1 MTAQDFWTISPE
13 IAMALLAL
21 VVVSV
26 DLVTRSMAKVSA
38 VALIGLAAPLVLT
51 LNLWYGW
58 FGDPATG
65 PALFGTFEADRFSLF
80 FNFLLITAT
89 AGAVLAS
96 VKYIS
101 SGRMK
106 DYGGEF
112 VALVL
117 FSVTGMM
124 LLVSATELITIYVSL
139 ELSALPVVAL
149 AAIHRTRR
157 GVEAGTKFFVLSAIS
172 SAILLYG
179 FAYIYGYTGTTNLEL
194 IMERLAALPDQ
205 TGVPFGSYAVLLA
218 VIMIVAG
225 FGFKMAIVPFQM
237 WVPDVYQG
245 APTPVAAF
253 LSVASKSAAFAVIM
267 RIMYTAFVDPGDP
280 AESELMRDWS
290 GLFAILAAVSMTV
303 GNMLALSQSN
313 IKRLLGYSTIAQAG
327 YILVGVASVPA
338 NQVGATFAGAGAQ
351 GVLYYLGGYLFTN
364 LAVFFAVIAITSR
377 TGDDSIAGLNGLIK
391 RSPLLASLLV
401 FGLLS
406 LLGMPPT
413 VGFMAKVIVF
423 GSALN
428 ANLAWLAVIGVVN
441 TVIAAYYYLRVIR
454 AIVFEDPADASPIK
468 GDTPVLVATGVAV
481 VGAAVLGFAPFL
493 LLEFAESALSILP
506 G

>member
-1 MTAQDFWTISPE
+1 MTVQDFWAISPE
-13 IAMALLAL
+13 ISMALLAL
-21 VVVSV
+21 VVVTV

-38 VALIGLAAPLVLT
+38 VALIGLIAPFVLT
-51 LNLWYGW
+51 LNLWFGW
-58 FGDPATG
+58 FGDPAAG
-65 PALFGTFEADRFSLF
+65 PALFGTIEADRFSLF
-80 FNFLLITAT
+80 FNFLLITVT
-89 AGAVLAS
+89 AGTVLAS
-96 VKYIS
+96 SRYIS
-101 SGRMK
+101 SDRMK

-124 LLVSATELITIYVSL
+124 LLVSATELITIYVAL
-139 ELSALPVVAL
+139 ELTALPVVAL
-149 AAIHRTRR
+149 AAIHRTRHA
-157 GVEAGTKFFVLSAIS
+157 VESGTKFFVLSAIS

-179 FAYIYGYTGTTNLEL
+179 FVYIYGFTGSTNLEVIL
-194 IMERLAALPDQ
+194 ERLLVLPTQ
-205 TGVPFGSYAVLLA
+205 AGVPFGSYAVLLA

-225 FGFKMAIVPFQM
+225 FGFKMAVVPFQM

-267 RIMYTAFVDPGDP
+267 RIMYTAFGEPG
-280 AESELMRDWS
+280 LMQDWS
-290 GLFAILAAVSMTV
+290 GLFAVLAAASMTV
-303 GNMLALSQSN
+303 GNLLAISQSN

-351 GVLYYLGGYLFTN
+351 GALYYLAGYAFTN

-377 TGDDSIAGLNGLIK
+377 TGDDSIEGLNGLIK

-413 VGFMAKVIVF
+413 FGFMAKVVVF

-454 AIVFEDPADASPIK
+454 AIVFEDPADTTPIK
-468 GDTPVLVATGVAV
+468 GDVPILVATSIAA
-481 VGAAVLGFAPFL
+481 VGAGVLGFAPFL
-493 LLEFAESALSILP
+493 VLEFAESALSILP

>member
-1 MTAQDFWTISPE
+1 MMTVQDLWVISPE
-13 IAMALLAL
+13 IAMAVLAL
-21 VVVSV
+21 VVISV

-38 VALIGLAAPLVLT
+38 VALVGLVAPLIFT

-58 FGDPATG
+58 FGNPGDGTG
-65 PALFGTFEADRFSLF
+65 LFGAVDADRFSLF
-80 FNFLLITAT
+80 FNFLFITIT
-89 AGAVLAS
+89 TGTILAS
-96 VKYIS
+96 AKYIS
-101 SGRMK
+101 SDRMK

-112 VALVL
+112 VALL
-117 FSVTGMM
+117 LLSVTGMM
-124 LLVSATELITIYVSL
+124 LLVSATELITIYVAL
-139 ELSALPVVAL
+139 ELTALPVVAL

-157 GVEAGTKFFVLSAIS
+157 AVEAGTKFFVLSAIS

-179 FAYIYGYTGTTNLEL
+179 FAYIYGYTGSTDLDV
-194 IMERLAALPDQ
+194 IMERLGVLATQNPGG
-205 TGVPFGSYAVLLA
+205 GVPFGSYAVLLA

-225 FGFKMAIVPFQM
+225 FGFKMAVVPFQM

-267 RIMYTAFVDPGDP
+267 RIMYSAFGDPG
-280 AESELMRDWS
+280 MMQDWS
-290 GLFAILAAVSMTV
+290 GLFAIMAAVSMTV
-303 GNMLALSQSN
+303 GNLLALSQSN

-327 YILVGVASVPA
+327 YVLVAVASVPA
-338 NQVGATFAGAGAQ
+338 NEISATFSGAGAQ
-351 GVLYYLGGYLFTN
+351 AVLYYLAGYAFTN

-377 TGDDSIAGLNGLIK
+377 TGDDSIAGLNGMIK

-413 VGFMAKVIVF
+413 VGFMAKVVVF

-428 ANLAWLAVIGVVN
+428 ANLAWLVVIGVVN

-454 AIVFEDPADASPIK
+454 AIVFEDPVDTSPIK
-468 GDTPVLVATGVAV
+468 GDMPVLVATGIAA
-481 VGAAVLGFAPFL
+481 VGAGVFGFAPFL
-493 LLEFAESALSILP
+493 LLEFAKSALSIIP
-506 G
+506 GL

>member
-1 MTAQDFWTISPE
+1 MMTVQDFWSLSPE
-13 IAMALLAL
+13 ISMALLAL
-21 VVVSV
+21 VVVAV

-38 VALIGLAAPLVLT
+38 VAMVGLIAPLVLT
-51 LNLWYGW
+51 LNLWFGW
-58 FGDPATG
+58 FGDPAAG
-65 PALFGTFEADRFSLF
+65 PALFGTVEADRFSLF
-80 FNFLLITAT
+80 FNFLLITVT
-89 AGAVLAS
+89 AGTVLAS
-96 VKYIS
+96 TRYIAS
-101 SGRMK
+101 DRMK

-124 LLVSATELITIYVSL
+124 LLVSATELITIYVAL
-139 ELSALPVVAL
+139 ELTALPVVAL
-149 AAIHRTRR
+149 AAIHRTRQA
-157 GVEAGTKFFVLSAIS
+157 VESGTKFFVLSAIS

-179 FAYIYGYTGTTNLEL
+179 FAYIYGFAGSTNLEV
-194 IMERLAALPDQ
+194 IMERLSVLPTQ
-205 TGVPFGSYAVLLA
+205 AGVPFGSYAVLLA

-225 FGFKMAIVPFQM
+225 FGFKMAVVPFQM

-253 LSVASKSAAFAVIM
+253 LSVASKSAAFAVVM
-267 RIMYTAFVDPGDP
+267 RIMYTAFGEPG
-280 AESELMRDWS
+280 LMQDWS
-290 GLFAILAAVSMTV
+290 GLFAVLAAVSMTV
-303 GNMLALSQSN
+303 GNLLAISQSN

-327 YILVGVASVPA
+327 YILVGLASVPA
-338 NQVGATFAGAGAQ
+338 NQVGAIFAGAGAQ
-351 GVLYYLGGYLFTN
+351 GALYYLAGYAFTN

-377 TGDDSIAGLNGLIK
+377 TGDDSIEGMNGLIK

-413 VGFMAKVIVF
+413 VGFMAKVVVF

-428 ANLAWLAVIGVVN
+428 ANLAWLAVTGVVN

-454 AIVFEDPADASPIK
+454 AIVFEDPADTSPIK
-468 GDTPVLVATGVAV
+468 GDVPVLVATCVAA
-481 VGAAVLGFAPFL
+481 VGAGVLGFAPFMV
-493 LLEFAESALSILP
+493 LEFAESALSILP

>member
-1 MTAQDFWTISPE
+1 MTVQDFWAISPE
-13 IAMALLAL
+13 ISMALLAL
-21 VVVSV
+21 VVVMV

-38 VALIGLAAPLVLT
+38 VALIGLIAPFVLT
-51 LNLWYGW
+51 LNLWFGW
-58 FGDPATG
+58 FGDPAAG
-65 PALFGTFEADRFSLF
+65 PALFGTIEADRFSLF
-80 FNFLLITAT
+80 FNFLLITVT
-89 AGAVLAS
+89 AGTVLAS
-96 VKYIS
+96 SRYIS
-101 SGRMK
+101 SDRMK

-124 LLVSATELITIYVSL
+124 LLVSATELITIYVAL
-139 ELSALPVVAL
+139 ELTALPVVAL
-149 AAIHRTRR
+149 AAIHRTRHA
-157 GVEAGTKFFVLSAIS
+157 VESGTKFFVLSAIS

-179 FAYIYGYTGTTNLEL
+179 FVYIYGFTGSTNLEVIL
-194 IMERLAALPDQ
+194 ERLLVLPTQ
-205 TGVPFGSYAVLLA
+205 AGVPFGSYAVLLA

-225 FGFKMAIVPFQM
+225 FGFKMAVVPFQM

-267 RIMYTAFVDPGDP
+267 RIMYTAFGEPG
-280 AESELMRDWS
+280 LMQDWS
-290 GLFAILAAVSMTV
+290 GLFAVLAAASMTV
-303 GNMLALSQSN
+303 GNLLAISQSN

-351 GVLYYLGGYLFTN
+351 GALYYLAGYAFTN

-377 TGDDSIAGLNGLIK
+377 TGDDSIEGLNGLIK

-413 VGFMAKVIVF
+413 VGFMAKVVVF

-454 AIVFEDPADASPIK
+454 AIVFEDPADTTPIK
-468 GDTPVLVATGVAV
+468 GDVPILVATSIAA
-481 VGAAVLGFAPFL
+481 VGAGVLGFAPFL
-493 LLEFAESALSILP
+493 VLEFAESALSILP

>member
-1 MTAQDFWTISPE
+1 MTVQDFWVLTPE
-13 IAMALLAL
+13 ISMALLAL
-21 VVVSV
+21 VVISV
-26 DLVTRSMAKVSA
+26 DLVTRDMAKVSA
-38 VALIGLAAPLVLT
+38 VAFLGLAAPAFLT

-58 FGDPATG
+58 FGDPAAG
-65 PALFGTFEADRFSLF
+65 QALFGTVEADRFSLF
-80 FNFLLITAT
+80 FNFLLIAIT
-89 AGAVLAS
+89 AGTILAT
-96 VKYIS
+96 VKYVAQD
-101 SGRMK
+101 RMK
-106 DYGGEF
+106 AYGGEF

-117 FSVTGMM
+117 LSVTGMM

-139 ELSALPVVAL
+139 ELTALPVVAL
-149 AAIHRTRR
+149 AAIHRTRQ

-179 FAYIYGYTGTTNLEL
+179 FAYIYGYTGSTHLDV
-194 IMERLAALPDQ
+194 IMERLSVLP
-205 TGVPFGSYAVLLA
+205 TEAGVPFGSYAVLLA

-225 FGFKMAIVPFQM
+225 FGFKMAVVPWQM

-253 LSVASKSAAFAVIM
+253 LSVASKASAFAVIM
-267 RIMYTAFVDPGDP
+267 RIMYTAFGDP
-280 AESELMRDWS
+280 SLMQDWS

-303 GNMLALSQSN
+303 GNLLALSQSN

-338 NQVGATFAGAGAQ
+338 NQVGATFAGAGPQ
-351 GVLYYLGGYLFTN
+351 SVMYYLAGYAFTN
-364 LAVFFAVIAITSR
+364 LAVFFALVAIISR
-377 TGDDSIAGLNGLIK
+377 TGDDSIEGLNGLLK
-391 RSPLLASLLV
+391 RSPLMAGLLV

-413 VGFMAKVIVF
+413 VGFMAKVVVF
-423 GSALN
+423 GAALN

-454 AIVFEDPADASPIK
+454 AIVFEESADSSALSVDRPA
-468 GDTPVLVATGVAV
+468 LVATGVAAI
-481 VGAAVLGFAPFL
+481 GAGVFGFAPFL
-493 LLEFAESALSILP
+493 LLEFAESALSIL
-506 G
+506 

>member
-1 MTAQDFWTISPE
+1 MMTVQDFWSLSPE
-13 IAMALLAL
+13 ISMALLAL
-21 VVVSV
+21 VVVAV

-38 VALIGLAAPLVLT
+38 VAMVGLIAPLVLT
-51 LNLWYGW
+51 LNLWFGW
-58 FGDPATG
+58 FGDPAAG
-65 PALFGTFEADRFSLF
+65 PALFGTVEADRFSLF
-80 FNFLLITAT
+80 FNFLLITVT
-89 AGAVLAS
+89 AGTVLAS
-96 VKYIS
+96 TRYIAS
-101 SGRMK
+101 DRMK

-124 LLVSATELITIYVSL
+124 LLVSATELITIYVAL
-139 ELSALPVVAL
+139 ELTALPVVAL
-149 AAIHRTRR
+149 AAIHRTRQA
-157 GVEAGTKFFVLSAIS
+157 VESGTKFFVLSAIS

-179 FAYIYGYTGTTNLEL
+179 FAYIYGFTGSTNLEV
-194 IMERLAALPDQ
+194 IMERLSVLPTQ
-205 TGVPFGSYAVLLA
+205 AGVPFGSYAVLLA

-225 FGFKMAIVPFQM
+225 FGFKMAVVPFQM

-253 LSVASKSAAFAVIM
+253 LSVASKSAAFAVVM
-267 RIMYTAFVDPGDP
+267 RIMYTAFG
-280 AESELMRDWS
+280 ESGLMQDWS
-290 GLFAILAAVSMTV
+290 GLFAVLAAVSMTV
-303 GNMLALSQSN
+303 GNLLAISQSN

-327 YILVGVASVPA
+327 YILVGLASVPA

-351 GVLYYLGGYLFTN
+351 GALYYLAGYAFTN

-377 TGDDSIAGLNGLIK
+377 TGDDSIEGMNGLIK

-413 VGFMAKVIVF
+413 VGFMAKVVVF

-428 ANLAWLAVIGVVN
+428 ANLAWLAVTGVVN

-454 AIVFEDPADASPIK
+454 AIVFEDPADTSPIK
-468 GDTPVLVATGVAV
+468 GDVPVLVATCVTA
-481 VGAAVLGFAPFL
+481 VGAGVLGFAPFMV
-493 LLEFAESALSILP
+493 LEFAESALSILP

>member
-1 MTAQDFWTISPE
+1 MTVQDFWAISPE
-13 IAMALLAL
+13 ISMALLAL
-21 VVVSV
+21 VVVMV

-38 VALIGLAAPLVLT
+38 VALIGLIAPFVLT
-51 LNLWYGW
+51 LNLWFGW
-58 FGDPATG
+58 FGDPAAG
-65 PALFGTFEADRFSLF
+65 PALFGTIEADRFSLF
-80 FNFLLITAT
+80 FNFLLITVT
-89 AGAVLAS
+89 AGTVLAS
-96 VKYIS
+96 SRYIS
-101 SGRMK
+101 SDRMK

-124 LLVSATELITIYVSL
+124 LLVSATELITIYVAL

-149 AAIHRTRR
+149 AAIHRTRHA
-157 GVEAGTKFFVLSAIS
+157 VESGTKFFVLSAIS

-179 FAYIYGYTGTTNLEL
+179 FVYIYGFTGSTNLEVIL
-194 IMERLAALPDQ
+194 ERLLVLPTQ
-205 TGVPFGSYAVLLA
+205 AGVPFGSYAVLLA

-225 FGFKMAIVPFQM
+225 FGFKMAVVPFQM

-267 RIMYTAFVDPGDP
+267 RIMYTAFGEPG
-280 AESELMRDWS
+280 LMQDWS
-290 GLFAILAAVSMTV
+290 GLFAVLAAASMTV
-303 GNMLALSQSN
+303 GNLLAISQSN

-338 NQVGATFAGAGAQ
+338 NQVGAAFAGAGAQ
-351 GVLYYLGGYLFTN
+351 GALYYLAGYAFTN

-377 TGDDSIAGLNGLIK
+377 TGDDSIEGLNGLIK

-413 VGFMAKVIVF
+413 VGFMAKVVVF

-454 AIVFEDPADASPIK
+454 AIVFEDPADTTPIK
-468 GDTPVLVATGVAV
+468 GDVPILVATSIAA
-481 VGAAVLGFAPFL
+481 VGAGVLGFAPFL
-493 LLEFAESALSILP
+493 VLEFAESALSILP

>member
-1 MTAQDFWTISPE
+1 MMTVQDFWSLSPE
-13 IAMALLAL
+13 ISMALLAL
-21 VVVSV
+21 VVVAV

-38 VALIGLAAPLVLT
+38 VAMVGLIAPLVLT
-51 LNLWYGW
+51 LNLWFGW
-58 FGDPATG
+58 FGDPAAG
-65 PALFGTFEADRFSLF
+65 PALFGTVEADRFSLF
-80 FNFLLITAT
+80 FNFLLITVT
-89 AGAVLAS
+89 TGTVLAS
-96 VKYIS
+96 TRYIAS
-101 SGRMK
+101 DRMK

-124 LLVSATELITIYVSL
+124 LLVSATELITIYVAL
-139 ELSALPVVAL
+139 ELTALPVVAL
-149 AAIHRTRR
+149 AAIHRTRQA
-157 GVEAGTKFFVLSAIS
+157 VESGTKFFVLSAIS

-179 FAYIYGYTGTTNLEL
+179 FAYIYGFTGSTNLEV
-194 IMERLAALPDQ
+194 IMERLSVLPTQ
-205 TGVPFGSYAVLLA
+205 AGVPFGSYAVLLA

-225 FGFKMAIVPFQM
+225 FGFKMAVVPFQM

-253 LSVASKSAAFAVIM
+253 LSVASKSAAFAVVM
-267 RIMYTAFVDPGDP
+267 RIMYTAFGEPG
-280 AESELMRDWS
+280 LMQDWS
-290 GLFAILAAVSMTV
+290 GLFAVLAAVSMTV
-303 GNMLALSQSN
+303 GNLLAISQSN

-327 YILVGVASVPA
+327 YILVGLASVPA
-338 NQVGATFAGAGAQ
+338 NQVGAIFAGAGAQ
-351 GVLYYLGGYLFTN
+351 GALYYLAGYAFTN

-377 TGDDSIAGLNGLIK
+377 TGDDSIEGMNGLIK

-413 VGFMAKVIVF
+413 VGFMAKVVVF

-428 ANLAWLAVIGVVN
+428 ANLAWLAIIGVVN

-454 AIVFEDPADASPIK
+454 AIVFEDPADTSPIK
-468 GDTPVLVATGVAV
+468 GDVPVLVATCVAA
-481 VGAAVLGFAPFL
+481 VGAGVLGFAPFMV
-493 LLEFAESALSILP
+493 LEFAESALSILP

>member
-1 MTAQDFWTISPE
+1 MTAQDFWAISPE

-51 LNLWYGW
+51 LNLWFGW
-58 FGDPATG
+58 VGDPADG

-179 FAYIYGYTGTTNLEL
+179 FAYIYGYTGTTNLDL
-194 IMERLAALPDQ
+194 ILERLAVLPTQ
-205 TGVPFGSYAVLLA
+205 AGVPFGSYAVLLA

-245 APTPVAAF
+245 APAPVAAF
-253 LSVASKSAAFAVIM
+253 LSVASKAAAFAVIM
-267 RIMYTAFVDPGDP
+267 RIMYSAFGEPG
-280 AESELMRDWS
+280 LMQDWS

>member
-1 MTAQDFWTISPE
+1 MTAQDFWVISPQ

-65 PALFGTFEADRFSLF
+65 PALFGTVEADRFSLF
-80 FNFLLITAT
+80 FNFLLITVT
-89 AGAVLAS
+89 AGTVLAS
-96 VKYIS
+96 TKYIAS
-101 SGRMK
+101 DRMK

-124 LLVSATELITIYVSL
+124 LLVSATELITIYVAL
-139 ELSALPVVAL
+139 ELTALPVVAL
-149 AAIHRTRR
+149 AAIHRT
-157 GVEAGTKFFVLSAIS
+157 GQAVEAGTKFFVLSAIS

-179 FAYIYGYTGTTNLEL
+179 FAYIYGYTGSTNLDVIL
-194 IMERLAALPDQ
+194 ERLAVLPTQ
-205 TGVPFGSYAVLLA
+205 AGVPFGSYAVLLA

-225 FGFKMAIVPFQM
+225 FGFKMAVVPFQM

-245 APTPVAAF
+245 APAPVAAF
-253 LSVASKSAAFAVIM
+253 LSVASKAAAFAVIM
-267 RIMYTAFVDPGDP
+267 RIMYSAFGEP
-280 AESELMRDWS
+280 ELMRDWS

-327 YILVGVASVPA
+327 YVLVGVASVPA
-338 NQVGATFAGAGAQ
+338 NQIGATFAGAGAQ
-351 GVLYYLGGYLFTN
+351 GVLYYLAGYAFTN

-413 VGFMAKVIVF
+413 VGFMAKVVVF

-454 AIVFEDPADASPIK
+454 AIVFEDPADTSPIK
-468 GDTPVLVATGVAV
+468 GDVPVLVATGVAA
-481 VGAAVLGFAPFL
+481 VGAGVLGIAPFL
-493 LLEFAESALSILP
+493 LLEFARSALSILP
-506 G
+506 GL